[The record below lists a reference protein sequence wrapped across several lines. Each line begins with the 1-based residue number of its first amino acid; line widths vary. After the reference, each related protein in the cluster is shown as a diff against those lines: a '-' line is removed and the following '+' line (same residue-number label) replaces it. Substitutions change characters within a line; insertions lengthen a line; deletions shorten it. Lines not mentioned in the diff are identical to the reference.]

1 MKALRQHSAK
11 RMAHGKSKNCEGHR
25 AWRIAREARFL
36 CVHHDPVVK
45 LSIIILV
52 VMSISLFSPLKS
64 FSAETVKFKYLQS
77 VYFDEK
83 GGSLKQPEGVASGGK
98 SVLVIADTGND
109 RLVRY
114 TFEDKSLKGGSEIK
128 ISQLSNPI
136 RVRINSKG
144 EIFALDGKKR
154 RIVRLSPEGTF
165 KNYVDPEGVP
175 SPSAFVTRSF
185 EIDRS
190 DNIYIL
196 DIFTGRVL
204 VLSPEG
210 KYQKQIPFPKEYGF
224 FSDLSVDSKGNIL
237 LIDCVKA
244 MVLSAPKDSNSFSPL
259 TKSLREYLDFPTSIT
274 DSKGAVYI
282 VDEDG
287 GGIVVLGADGTFV
300 GRQLSKGWNEGLLYF
315 PSQMHVN
322 ERGEIFIADR
332 GNSRVQIFTLVK

>member
-1 MKALRQHSAK
+1 MKTLKQRSAK
-11 RMAHGKSKNCEGHR
+11 R
-25 AWRIAREARFL
+25 
-36 CVHHDPVVK
+36 VVQNVT
-45 LSIIILV
+45 IVFILL
-52 VMSISLFSPLKS
+52 VMSLFPPLNT

-83 GGSLKQPEGVASGGK
+83 GGGLKQPEGVASGEK
-98 SVLVIADTGND
+98 SLLVIGDTGND

-114 TFEDKSLKGGSEIK
+114 TFQDKNLKGGSEIK
-128 ISQLSNPI
+128 IPQLSNPI
-136 RVRINSKG
+136 RVQINSKG

-154 RIVRLSPEGTF
+154 RIARLGPEGTF
-165 KNYVDPEGVP
+165 KNYIDPEGIP
-175 SPSAFVTRSF
+175 SPSAFVSKSF
-185 EIDRS
+185 GIDRS
-190 DNIYIL
+190 DNIYLL
-196 DIFTGRVL
+196 DIFAGRVL
-204 VLSPEG
+204 VLNPEG

-244 MVLSAPKDSNSFSPL
+244 MVFSAPKDSNSFSPL
-259 TKSLREYLDFPTSIT
+259 TKSLREYLDFATSIT
-274 DSKGAVYI
+274 DRRGSVYI

-287 GGIVVLGADGTFV
+287 GGIVILDADGAFV